1 MNQLLQE
8 KRDAE
13 QFLRLIAPKY
23 MGIYIL
29 NRSTDRFRDV
39 LAPEAFRAYAK
50 VSEGSYSDAMRLYRD
65 EYVSCDYREVID
77 QVLDYDYVYNV
88 LASGNQVD
96 VSYRKKDGTLIRL
109 KISRYSDSDE
119 NLSVWVYTNED
130 SEDALYGELGE
141 ARYRIQF
148 DDNEKPVEFIGSESL
163 SKMLYGL
170 TNEARIPFVRLWEHM
185 HPQDVDGV
193 REELKE
199 IHILKDSEATYE
211 AEFRLQNKE
220 QQYRWYRAIGK
231 PVLNEKGKIV
241 SVYGFL
247 IDIHKHKEKN
257 LLQQRFISGLSHEYV
272 TVWVINHDLTVELY
286 QQTKKGDHIAQ
297 EAIEEF
303 AKENNYQK
311 SMEKYASEYVCEED
325 REDFLRNMN
334 YRVVRERIKTEKVY
348 PVVFQRKFNG
358 KIDYF
363 QACFAQISEDTD
375 DFVLGFKLVND
386 IVEHEKERNDR
397 LEEEKQ
403 ILESLSSD
411 FTAIYYLEVNS
422 GKFEPVHIQ
431 NETNA
436 SELIKSCSGYKDF
449 YEYAYQ
455 YAMRYIPKDEQP
467 EFLWWF
473 SRDNLKSLLKTQVSL
488 TQNYRC
494 YPNAQN
500 HQYFETKVVKVS
512 EDEESCHVLLGFRY
526 IDDIIK
532 KEKATQKRLQNAL
545 EEIKR
550 SNEMISAIAK
560 SYSSIYKVDFETDT
574 YERITGSDVIPKTG
588 CASEKMFD
596 VCEQDV
602 APEYRNIIHQF
613 ANIETLTS
621 RLEKEKDVL
630 AEYRMA
636 DGNWHKLRIIVS
648 KRNANGKAIQA
659 IATIRII
666 SETKRKELNLFFEAE
681 QAKREAKIKTRFLQS
696 MSHDM
701 RTPLNGIAGMLHIAD
716 QNPKDLELQKTTRNK
731 IHQSLNYL
739 ISLVNDVLDMNDLES
754 DHFTEEEVD
763 FDITKLVGN
772 MNIVAQQ
779 LAQEKNIQYVL
790 DWYEGQLSHS
800 SFRGFPIYLSRILSI
815 VVQNAVKFTP
825 ENGEIHVWMNEKCLD
840 DSTSL
845 LEFRCKD
852 NGIGMSQDFIQH
864 AFDLFAQEDSSSRY
878 TYQGTGL
885 SLSIAKKLVEYMH
898 GNIQLESEKGVGTT
912 VYIQIPFKLGRSI
925 ENKTKFTE
933 LVSLEG
939 LCVLVAED
947 NDLNMEIVEYMLER
961 NGIQVVC
968 AKDGQEVIDLF
979 EKSEVNEF
987 DFILMDIMMPKLN
1000 GLDATRKIRALK
1012 RLDAKTIPI
1021 IAMSANAFVED
1032 IMNSK
1037 LAGMNMHLAKP
1048 LDEIKLIEA
1057 LKQCK
1062 KDEDFKVIRN

>member
-23 MGIYIL
+23 MGVYIL

-397 LEEEKQ
+397 LVEEKQ

-550 SNEMISAIAK
+550 SNETISAIAK

-613 ANIETLTS
+613 TNIETLTS

-739 ISLVNDVLDMNDLES
+739 ISLVNDILDMNDLES

-772 MNIVAQQ
+772 MNIDAQQ

-864 AFDLFAQEDSSSRY
+864 AFDLFAQEDSSSRS

-1048 LDEIKLIEA
+1048 LDETKLINA

-1062 KDEDFKVIRN
+1062 KDEE

>member
-1 MNQLLQE
+1 M
-8 KRDAE
+8 
-13 QFLRLIAPKY
+13 
-23 MGIYIL
+23 
-29 NRSTDRFRDV
+29 
-39 LAPEAFRAYAK
+39 
-50 VSEGSYSDAMRLYRD
+50 
-65 EYVSCDYREVID
+65 
-77 QVLDYDYVYNV
+77 
-88 LASGNQVD
+88 
-96 VSYRKKDGTLIRL
+96 
-109 KISRYSDSDE
+109 
-119 NLSVWVYTNED
+119 
-130 SEDALYGELGE
+130 
-141 ARYRIQF
+141 
-148 DDNEKPVEFIGSESL
+148 
-163 SKMLYGL
+163 
-170 TNEARIPFVRLWEHM
+170 
-185 HPQDVDGV
+185 
-193 REELKE
+193 
-199 IHILKDSEATYE
+199 
-211 AEFRLQNKE
+211 
-220 QQYRWYRAIGK
+220 
-231 PVLNEKGKIV
+231 
-241 SVYGFL
+241 
-247 IDIHKHKEKN
+247 
-257 LLQQRFISGLSHEYV
+257 
-272 TVWVINHDLTVELY
+272 
-286 QQTKKGDHIAQ
+286 
-297 EAIEEF
+297 
-303 AKENNYQK
+303 
-311 SMEKYASEYVCEED
+311 
-325 REDFLRNMN
+325 
-334 YRVVRERIKTEKVY
+334 
-348 PVVFQRKFNG
+348 
-358 KIDYF
+358 
-363 QACFAQISEDTD
+363 
-375 DFVLGFKLVND
+375 ND

-431 NETNA
+431 DETNA
-436 SELIKSCSGYKDF
+436 SELIRSYSGYKDF

-473 SRDNLKSLLKTQVSL
+473 SRDNLKSLLETQVSL
-488 TQNYRC
+488 TQNYRT

-500 HQYFETKVVKVS
+500 QQYFETKVVKVS

-550 SNEMISAIAK
+550 SDETISTIAK

-574 YERITGSDVIPKTG
+574 YERISGSDIIPKTG

-621 RLEKEKDVL
+621 QLEKEEDVL

-648 KRNANGKAIQA
+648 KRNANGNAIQA

-763 FDITKLVGN
+763 FDITKLLGN
-772 MNIVAQQ
+772 MNIDAQQ

-815 VVQNAVKFTP
+815 VAQNAVKFTP

-864 AFDLFAQEDSSSRY
+864 AFDLFAQEDSSSRS

-885 SLSIAKKLVEYMH
+885 GLSIAKKLVEYMH
-898 GNIQLESEKGVGTT
+898 GNIQLESEKGVGTL
-912 VYIQIPFKLGRSI
+912 VSIQIPFKLGKPI
-925 ENKTKFTE
+925 ENKNNNNQQI
-933 LVSLEG
+933 SLEG

-1000 GLDATRKIRALK
+1000 GLDATRKIRSLK
-1012 RLDAKTIPI
+1012 RQDAKTVPI

-1032 IMNSK
+1032 ILNSK
-1037 LAGMNMHLAKP
+1037 IAGMNMHLAKP
-1048 LDEIKLIEA
+1048 LDETKLINA

-1062 KDEDFKVIRN
+1062 KGEE

>member
-23 MGIYIL
+23 MGVNIL

-247 IDIHKHKEKN
+247 IDIHKYKEKN

-303 AKENNYQK
+303 AKENNYK
-311 SMEKYASEYVCEED
+311 KGMEKYASEYVCEED
-325 REDFLRNMN
+325 REDFLRNVN

-348 PVVFQRKFNG
+348 PVFFQRKFNG

-436 SELIKSCSGYKDF
+436 SELIKSYSGYKDF

-550 SNEMISAIAK
+550 SNETISAIAK

-613 ANIETLTS
+613 TNIETLTS

-772 MNIVAQQ
+772 MNIDAQQ

-864 AFDLFAQEDSSSRY
+864 AFDLFAQEDSSSRS

-1032 IMNSK
+1032 VMNSK

-1048 LDEIKLIEA
+1048 LDETKLINA

-1062 KDEDFKVIRN
+1062 KDEE

>member
-1 MNQLLQE
+1 M
-8 KRDAE
+8 
-13 QFLRLIAPKY
+13 
-23 MGIYIL
+23 
-29 NRSTDRFRDV
+29 
-39 LAPEAFRAYAK
+39 
-50 VSEGSYSDAMRLYRD
+50 
-65 EYVSCDYREVID
+65 
-77 QVLDYDYVYNV
+77 
-88 LASGNQVD
+88 
-96 VSYRKKDGTLIRL
+96 
-109 KISRYSDSDE
+109 
-119 NLSVWVYTNED
+119 
-130 SEDALYGELGE
+130 
-141 ARYRIQF
+141 
-148 DDNEKPVEFIGSESL
+148 
-163 SKMLYGL
+163 
-170 TNEARIPFVRLWEHM
+170 
-185 HPQDVDGV
+185 
-193 REELKE
+193 
-199 IHILKDSEATYE
+199 
-211 AEFRLQNKE
+211 
-220 QQYRWYRAIGK
+220 
-231 PVLNEKGKIV
+231 
-241 SVYGFL
+241 
-247 IDIHKHKEKN
+247 
-257 LLQQRFISGLSHEYV
+257 
-272 TVWVINHDLTVELY
+272 
-286 QQTKKGDHIAQ
+286 
-297 EAIEEF
+297 
-303 AKENNYQK
+303 
-311 SMEKYASEYVCEED
+311 
-325 REDFLRNMN
+325 
-334 YRVVRERIKTEKVY
+334 
-348 PVVFQRKFNG
+348 
-358 KIDYF
+358 
-363 QACFAQISEDTD
+363 
-375 DFVLGFKLVND
+375 
-386 IVEHEKERNDR
+386 
-397 LEEEKQ
+397 
-403 ILESLSSD
+403 
-411 FTAIYYLEVNS
+411 
-422 GKFEPVHIQ
+422 
-431 NETNA
+431 
-436 SELIKSCSGYKDF
+436 
-449 YEYAYQ
+449 
-455 YAMRYIPKDEQP
+455 
-467 EFLWWF
+467 
-473 SRDNLKSLLKTQVSL
+473 
-488 TQNYRC
+488 
-494 YPNAQN
+494 
-500 HQYFETKVVKVS
+500 S
-512 EDEESCHVLLGFRY
+512 EDEESCHALLGFRY

-550 SNEMISAIAK
+550 SNETISTIAK

-574 YERITGSDVIPKTG
+574 YERISGSDIIPKTG

-621 RLEKEKDVL
+621 RLEKEEDVL

-648 KRNANGKAIQA
+648 KRDVNGKAIQA
-659 IATIRII
+659 IATIRTI
-666 SETKRKELNLFFEAE
+666 SETKRKELHLFFEAE

-716 QNPKDLELQKTTRNK
+716 QNPKNLELQKTTRNK
-731 IHQSLNYL
+731 VHQSLNYL

-763 FDITKLVGN
+763 FDITELLGN
-772 MNIVAQQ
+772 MNIDAQQ

-800 SFRGFPIYLSRILSI
+800 NFRGYPIYLSRILMI

-864 AFDLFAQEDSSSRY
+864 AFDLFAQEDSSSRS

-885 SLSIAKKLVEYMH
+885 GLSIAKKLVEYMH
-898 GNIQLESEKGVGTT
+898 GNIQLESEKGIGTT
-912 VYIQIPFKLGRSI
+912 VSIQIPFKLGKSI
-925 ENKTKFTE
+925 ENKNNRNQQI
-933 LVSLEG
+933 SLEG

-1000 GLDATRKIRALK
+1000 GLDATRKIRSLK
-1012 RLDAKTIPI
+1012 RQDAKTIPI

-1048 LDEIKLIEA
+1048 LDETKLINA

>member
-23 MGIYIL
+23 MGVYIL

-170 TNEARIPFVRLWEHM
+170 TNESRIPFVRLWEHM
-185 HPQDVDGV
+185 HTHDVDGV

-397 LEEEKQ
+397 LVEEKQ

-574 YERITGSDVIPKTG
+574 YERITGSDGIPKTG

-716 QNPKDLELQKTTRNK
+716 QNPKDLELQKNTRNK

-739 ISLVNDVLDMNDLES
+739 VSLVNDVLDMNDLEN

-864 AFDLFAQEDSSSRY
+864 AFDLFAQEDSSSRS

-925 ENKTKFTE
+925 ENKNNRNQQI
-933 LVSLEG
+933 SLEG

-1062 KDEDFKVIRN
+1062 KDEE

>member
-1 MNQLLQE
+1 M
-8 KRDAE
+8 
-13 QFLRLIAPKY
+13 
-23 MGIYIL
+23 
-29 NRSTDRFRDV
+29 
-39 LAPEAFRAYAK
+39 
-50 VSEGSYSDAMRLYRD
+50 
-65 EYVSCDYREVID
+65 
-77 QVLDYDYVYNV
+77 
-88 LASGNQVD
+88 
-96 VSYRKKDGTLIRL
+96 
-109 KISRYSDSDE
+109 
-119 NLSVWVYTNED
+119 
-130 SEDALYGELGE
+130 
-141 ARYRIQF
+141 
-148 DDNEKPVEFIGSESL
+148 
-163 SKMLYGL
+163 
-170 TNEARIPFVRLWEHM
+170 
-185 HPQDVDGV
+185 
-193 REELKE
+193 
-199 IHILKDSEATYE
+199 
-211 AEFRLQNKE
+211 
-220 QQYRWYRAIGK
+220 
-231 PVLNEKGKIV
+231 
-241 SVYGFL
+241 
-247 IDIHKHKEKN
+247 
-257 LLQQRFISGLSHEYV
+257 SHEYV
-272 TVWVINHDLTVELY
+272 TVWVINQDLTVELY

-297 EAIEEF
+297 DAIEKF
-303 AKENNYQK
+303 AKTNNYQK

-325 REDFLRNMN
+325 REDFLRNVD

-348 PVVFQRKFNG
+348 PVVFQREFNG

-363 QACFAQISEDTD
+363 QACFVQISEETD

-431 NETNA
+431 DETNA
-436 SELIKSCSGYKDF
+436 SELIRSYSGYKDF

-455 YAMRYIPKDEQP
+455 YAMRYIPMEEQP

-473 SRDNLKSLLKTQVSL
+473 SRDNLKSLLETQVSL
-488 TQNYRC
+488 TQNYRT

-500 HQYFETKVVKVS
+500 QQYFETKVVKVS

-550 SNEMISAIAK
+550 SDETISTIAK

-574 YERITGSDVIPKTG
+574 YERISGSDIIPKTG

-621 RLEKEKDVL
+621 QLEKEEDVL

-716 QNPKDLELQKTTRNK
+716 QNPKDLELQKITRNK

-754 DHFTEEEVD
+754 DNFIEEEVD
-763 FDITKLVGN
+763 FDITKLLGN
-772 MNIVAQQ
+772 MNIDAQQ

-840 DSTSL
+840 ESTSL

-864 AFDLFAQEDSSSRY
+864 AFDLFAQEDSSSRS

-885 SLSIAKKLVEYMH
+885 GLPIAKKLVEYMH
-898 GNIQLESEKGVGTT
+898 GNIQLESEKGIGTL
-912 VYIQIPFKLGRSI
+912 VSIQIPFKLGKPI
-925 ENKTKFTE
+925 ENKNNNNQQI
-933 LVSLEG
+933 SLEG

-987 DFILMDIMMPKLN
+987 DFILMDIMMPKIN
-1000 GLDATRKIRALK
+1000 GLDATRTIRSLK
-1012 RLDAKTIPI
+1012 RQDAKTVPI

-1032 IMNSK
+1032 MLNSK
-1037 LAGMNMHLAKP
+1037 IAGMNMHLAKP
-1048 LDEIKLIEA
+1048 LDETKLINA

-1062 KDEDFKVIRN
+1062 KGEE